1 MYETDEAQEADAGK
15 ESNQMWVQ
23 AINEAQSIVPLYV
36 LRANL
41 PQSGSNRWGREG
53 RFQSDFVTFPS
64 TSNKDHASPSG
75 PVGRKNG
82 MPRGSAGLKPR
93 LIPAC
98 SFCSNH
104 VANIS

>member
-41 PQSGSNRWGREG
+41 PQNDPHRWG
-53 RFQSDFVTFPS
+53 
-64 TSNKDHASPSG
+64 
-75 PVGRKNG
+75 
-82 MPRGSAGLKPR
+82 
-93 LIPAC
+93 
-98 SFCSNH
+98 
-104 VANIS
+104 